1 MGVILM
7 ARKSR
12 RVNRNKSE
20 ISNGSTKTPE
30 TCAGVYLR
38 LSSKDSADKDS
49 IQNQKAIVQQ
59 FLETKTDIKV
69 LKYYID
75 DGVSSYK
82 DFRPAFE
89 EMMQDIKCGLI
100 NTVIVKD
107 ISRFGRNYIET
118 GTYLETIFPRIGV
131 RFISVGEEIDSKD
144 KSSKDFEIAIKSLLN
159 HFYSQDI
166 SAKVKSVVKQK
177 QISGEYIAA
186 KPPYG
191 YEKLF
196 VEGRTIYVTDP
207 EKTEV
212 VKKVFERALDGD
224 SYYKIAGELNHA
236 GIKSPGDNDWTVKA
250 VSRIVNNRFYTGVIE
265 MGKTENTL
273 GGMKPFI
280 NKNQQDWIT
289 IDNHHEVIVDIETFE
304 KVHRVI
310 EAKKDKR
317 LKTDTNLIRNN
328 DIVNLSKASKFD
340 RLLYCG
346 DCGRKMKK
354 QVWGSSIYYVCP
366 KYSETKG
373 ACSLKSWRVDRITN
387 ALVREVE
394 NQILVVENEPSKY
407 DKGYNFKVQIVSLQ
421 NEIESLI
428 LKQEHI
434 YDAYMDSNEYDC
446 ENIRKDL
453 DLIDAKIRDAQ
464 SEINEITH
472 HEESTIQ
479 VSDKLN
485 KLRQVVEDL
494 KYQNNTGH
502 DAQDFDCIIKKIS
515 VFEHKIDIQLL

>member
-1 MGVILM
+1 M

-12 RVNRNKSE
+12 RVNGNKSS
-20 ISNGSTKTPE
+20 IDIGSTKTPE
-30 TCAGVYLR
+30 TCAGIYLR

-49 IQNQKAIVQQ
+49 IQNQKAIIQHY
-59 FLETKTDIKV
+59 LETKPDIKV
-69 LKYYID
+69 FKYYID

-82 DFRPAFE
+82 DLRPAFE
-89 EMMQDIKCGLI
+89 EMMQDIKCDLI

-118 GTYLETIFPRIGV
+118 GTYLETIFPRIRV
-131 RFISVGEEIDSKD
+131 RFISVSEEIDSKD

-177 QISGEYIAA
+177 QISGAYIAA

-191 YEKLF
+191 YEKLV

-224 SYYKIAGELNHA
+224 SYYKIAGVLNHA
-236 GIKSPGDNDWTVKA
+236 GIKSPGGNDWTVKA

-280 NKNQQDWIT
+280 NKNQQDWIK
-289 IDNHHEVIVDIETFE
+289 IDNHHEAIVDIDTFE
-304 KVHRVI
+304 KVQQII

-317 LKTDTNLIRNN
+317 LKANIKPIEKNEVIKTYQGSD
-328 DIVNLSKASKFD
+328 FD

-354 QVWGSSIYYVCP
+354 QVWGSNIYYVCP
-366 KYSETKG
+366 KYSETNG
-373 ACSLKSWRVDRITN
+373 ACSLKSWRIDRIIN

-394 NQILVVENEPSKY
+394 EQIFVLESGPKEY
-407 DKGYNFKVQIVSLQ
+407 DKGASFKDQILLFQ
-421 NEIESLI
+421 NEINCLT
-428 LKQEHI
+428 LQQELI
-434 YDAYMDSNEYDC
+434 YDASMESDGYDGKLLRDS
-446 ENIRKDL
+446 L
-453 DLIDAKIRDAQ
+453 DLIDERIRFAENQIEELVYLDSKQRLAHDKI
-464 SEINEITH
+464 N
-472 HEESTIQ
+472 
-479 VSDKLN
+479 L
-485 KLRQVVEDL
+485 LRRVVEDL
-494 KYQNNTGH
+494 KSLNNFAH
-502 DAQDFDCIIKKIS
+502 DLDCFIKKVN
-515 VFEHKIDIQLL
+515 VFEYRLEIEY

>member
-1 MGVILM
+1 M

-12 RVNRNKSE
+12 RVKGNKSS
-20 ISNGSTKTPE
+20 IDIGSTKTPE
-30 TCAGVYLR
+30 TCAGIYLR

-49 IQNQKAIVQQ
+49 IQNQKAIIQHY
-59 FLETKTDIKV
+59 LETKPDIKV
-69 LKYYID
+69 FKYYID

-82 DFRPAFE
+82 DLRPAFE
-89 EMMQDIKCGLI
+89 EMMQDIKCDLI

-118 GTYLETIFPRIGV
+118 GTYLETIFPRIRV
-131 RFISVGEEIDSKD
+131 RFISVSEEIDSKD

-177 QISGEYIAA
+177 QISGAYIAA

-191 YEKLF
+191 YEKLV

-224 SYYKIAGELNHA
+224 SYYKIAGVLNHA
-236 GIKSPGDNDWTVKA
+236 GIKSPGGNDWTVKA

-289 IDNHHEVIVDIETFE
+289 IDNHHEAIVEIETFE
-304 KVHRVI
+304 KVQDTI

-317 LKTDTNLIRNN
+317 LNTATNIVRNN
-328 DIVNLSKASKFD
+328 DTVNLSQISKINK
-340 RLLYCG
+340 LLYCG

-354 QVWGSSIYYVCP
+354 QVWGSNTYYICP

-373 ACSLKSWRVDRITN
+373 SCSLKSWRLDRIIN
-387 ALVREVE
+387 SLVRELEEQVVILESKLEICDLSE
-394 NQILVVENEPSKY
+394 NFTEQILLFQNEIDQLQLKRELIYDAFMESNAVDGKKLRSDLDLLEDRIKSSENKKDEIVHLDSKQRQVRDQINLLKLVVEELKDPQKNNKTDNDS
-407 DKGYNFKVQIVSLQ
+407 
-421 NEIESLI
+421 I
-428 LKQEHI
+428 LKLECVIKRIHVF
-434 YDAYMDSNEYDC
+434 D
-446 ENIRKDL
+446 
-453 DLIDAKIRDAQ
+453 
-464 SEINEITH
+464 
-472 HEESTIQ
+472 
-479 VSDKLN
+479 N
-485 KLRQVVEDL
+485 KL
-494 KYQNNTGH
+494 
-502 DAQDFDCIIKKIS
+502 
-515 VFEHKIDIQLL
+515 DIEN

>member
-1 MGVILM
+1 M

-12 RVNRNKSE
+12 RVNGGNKSE
-20 ISNGSTKTPE
+20 IDIGSSKTTE

-38 LSSKDSADKDS
+38 LSSKDSAYKDT
-49 IQNQKAIVQQ
+49 IYNQKAIIHQY
-59 FLETKTDIKV
+59 LEINPDIKV

-100 NTVIVKD
+100 NAVIVKD

-118 GTYLETIFPRIGV
+118 GTYLETIFPRIGI
-131 RFISVGEEIDSKD
+131 RFISVSEEIDSKD

-191 YEKLF
+191 YEKLV

-224 SYYKIAGELNHA
+224 SYYKIAGELNLK
-236 GIKSPGDNDWTVKA
+236 GIKSPGSNDWTVKA
-250 VSRIVNNRFYTGVIE
+250 VSRIINNRFYTGLLE

-289 IDNHHEVIVDIETFE
+289 IDNHHEAIVDIETFE
-304 KVHRVI
+304 KVQRAI

-317 LKTDTNLIRNN
+317 LKTDTNLIRSN
-328 DIVNLSKASKFD
+328 DIVNLSQASKFD
-340 RLLYCG
+340 RLVYCG

-354 QVWGSSIYYVCP
+354 QVWGSNTYYVCP

-387 ALVREVE
+387 VLVREVE
-394 NQILVVENEPSKY
+394 NQILVLENEPAKY
-407 DKGYNFKVQIVSLQ
+407 DKGYNFKGQIVFLQ

-434 YDAYMDSNEYDC
+434 YDAYMDSNEY
-446 ENIRKDL
+446 EGESIRKDL
-453 DLIDAKIRDAQ
+453 HLIDAKIKDTQ
-464 SEINEITH
+464 SEINKLTH
-472 HEESTIQ
+472 HEKSMKQ
-479 VSDKLN
+479 VRDKINNL
-485 KLRQVVEDL
+485 KQVVEKL
-494 KYQNNTGH
+494 KNQNNTDH
-502 DAQDFDCIIKKIS
+502 DVQDFDCIIKKINL
-515 VFEHKIDIQLL
+515 FELPIVCAAT

>member
-1 MGVILM
+1 M

-12 RVNRNKSE
+12 RVNGNKSE

-59 FLETKTDIKV
+59 FFETKTDIKV

-75 DGVSSYK
+75 EGVSSYK
-82 DFRPAFE
+82 NFRPAFE
-89 EMMQDIKCGLI
+89 EMMLDIKCGLI

-118 GTYLETIFPRIGV
+118 GIYLETIFPRIGV
-131 RFISVGEEIDSKD
+131 RFISVSEEIDSKD
-144 KSSKDFEIAIKSLLN
+144 KNSKDFEIAIKSLLN

-191 YEKLF
+191 YEKLV

-224 SYYKIAGELNHA
+224 SYYKIAGVLNHA
-236 GIKSPGDNDWTVKA
+236 GIKSPGGNDWTVKA

-280 NKNQQDWIT
+280 NKNQQDWIK
-289 IDNHHEVIVDIETFE
+289 IDNHHEAIVDKETFE
-304 KVHRVI
+304 KAQGII

-317 LKTDTNLIRNN
+317 LKTDTHLIRNN
-328 DIVNLSKASKFD
+328 DTVNLSQACKFD
-340 RLLYCG
+340 GLLYCG

-354 QVWGSSIYYVCP
+354 QVWGSHIYYVCP

-373 ACSLKSWRVDRITN
+373 SCSLKSWRLDRIIN
-387 ALVREVE
+387 LLVRELEEQVLILESKPEIYDLGE
-394 NQILVVENEPSKY
+394 NFIEQILI
-407 DKGYNFKVQIVSLQ
+407 FQ
-421 NEIESLI
+421 NEINQLI
-428 LKQEHI
+428 LRRELI
-434 YDAYMDSNEYDC
+434 YDAFTEGNGVDGKKLRS
-446 ENIRKDL
+446 DL
-453 DLIDAKIRDAQ
+453 DLLEDRINSSKNKKDELVHLDSKQRQVRDKIHLLNLV
-464 SEINEITH
+464 I
-472 HEESTIQ
+472 EELKDPKENNNTDHDSIL
-479 VSDKLN
+479 KLECVIKRIHVFDN
-485 KLRQVVEDL
+485 KL
-494 KYQNNTGH
+494 
-502 DAQDFDCIIKKIS
+502 
-515 VFEHKIDIQLL
+515 DIEN

>member
-1 MGVILM
+1 M

-12 RVNRNKSE
+12 RVSGNKSE
-20 ISNGSTKTPE
+20 IDIGSSKTTE

-38 LSSKDSADKDS
+38 LSSRDSADMDS
-49 IQNQKAIVQQ
+49 IHNQTAIIEHY
-59 FLETKTDIKV
+59 LATKPNIKV
-69 LKYYID
+69 FKYYYD

-89 EMMQDIKCGLI
+89 EMMHDIKCGLI

-118 GTYLETIFPRIGV
+118 GAYLETIFPRIGI
-131 RFISVGEEIDSKD
+131 RFISVSEEIDSQD
-144 KSSKDFEIAIKSLLN
+144 KNSKEFEIAIKSLLN

-191 YEKLF
+191 YEKLV

-236 GIKSPGDNDWTVKA
+236 GIKSPGGNDWTVKA

-328 DIVNLSKASKFD
+328 DIVNLSQTSKFD

-394 NQILVVENEPSKY
+394 NQILVLENEPSKY
-407 DKGYNFKVQIVSLQ
+407 DKGYNFKVQIAFFQ

-428 LKQEHI
+428 LKREHV
-434 YDAYMDSNEYDC
+434 YDAYMDSNEY
-446 ENIRKDL
+446 EGKSIRKDL
-453 DLIDAKIRDAQ
+453 DLIDAKIQDTQ
-464 SEINEITH
+464 SEINELTH
-472 HEESTIQ
+472 HEESTKQ
-479 VSDKLN
+479 VSDKIN
-485 KLRQVVEDL
+485 KLRQVIEDL
-494 KYQNNTGH
+494 KNQNNTDH
-502 DAQDFDCIIKKIS
+502 DAQDLECIIKKIN
-515 VFEHKIDIQLL
+515 VFERKIDIELL